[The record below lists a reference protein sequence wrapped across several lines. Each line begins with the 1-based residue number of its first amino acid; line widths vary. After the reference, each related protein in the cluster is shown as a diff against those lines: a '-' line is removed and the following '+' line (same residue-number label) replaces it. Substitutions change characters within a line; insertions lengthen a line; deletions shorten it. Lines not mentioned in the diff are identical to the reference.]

1 VGSLTFQAKITAD
14 TLRSIIDAVGT
25 LVDEAKIRVAKDGVS
40 LKAVDPAHVAMV
52 DLQLGKGAFDEFKG
66 DEGEFGVDLEKLKD
80 ILKLAG
86 SDDEVSLK
94 LDPTNNKL
102 EVRIGN
108 LQRRMSLVDVSGM
121 TDPKVPKLDLPATI
135 TLSVNEL
142 ERGIKASEAVS
153 DHVALAATPE
163 AFELTAEGDTD
174 TVSLRLE
181 KAMLGALKVTDKA
194 KSLFSLDYF
203 ANMVKA
209 AKGSSSLTIHLGSD
223 YPVRIEF
230 EIAKGNGRVTYLLAP
245 RIESE

>member
-1 VGSLTFQAKITAD
+1 MAFHAKITAD
-14 TLRSIIDAVGT
+14 ALRSIIDAVGT
-25 LVDEAKIRVAKDGVS
+25 LVDEAKIKVTKDGIG

-52 DLQLGKGAFDEFKG
+52 ELTLGKGAFDEFKA

-86 SDDEVSLK
+86 TDDEVILK
-94 LDPTNNKL
+94 LDTTNNRL

-108 LQRRMSLVDVSGM
+108 LTRRMSLVDTSGM
-121 TDPKVPKLDLPATI
+121 TDPKVPKLELPATI
-135 TLSVNEL
+135 TLAVGEL
-142 ERGIKASEAVS
+142 ERGIRASEAVS
-153 DHVALAATPE
+153 DHVALNATPE
-163 AFELTAEGDTD
+163 AFELSAEGDTD
-174 TVSLRLE
+174 SVNLRLE
-181 KAMLGALKVTDKA
+181 KSMLGALKVTDKA

-209 AKGSSSLTIHLGSD
+209 AKGSQALTIHLGSD
-223 YPVRIEF
+223 YPVRMEF